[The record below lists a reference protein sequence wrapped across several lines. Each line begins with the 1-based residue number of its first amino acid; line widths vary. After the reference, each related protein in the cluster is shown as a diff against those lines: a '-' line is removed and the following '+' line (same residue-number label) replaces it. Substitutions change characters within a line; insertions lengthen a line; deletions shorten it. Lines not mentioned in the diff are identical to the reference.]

1 MSYTL
6 LIITHWL
13 ALISWFAGL
22 FYLPR
27 LFVYHTRVVGTDG
40 GALFSLMES
49 RLYSIIMRPAM
60 IIVVLSGIGLIT
72 QYGWEWFIAMPW
84 LHTKLAAVSCLIGY
98 HHWLGYQIKLFQQG
112 AAVHTENFYRII
124 NEVPTV
130 LCIIIICCVKLRH
143 IF

>member
-1 MSYTL
+1 MYSM

-27 LFVYHTRVVGTDG
+27 LFVYHTRVIGQEGDK
-40 GALFSLMES
+40 LFSLMEY
-49 RLYSIIMRPAM
+49 RLYTIIMRPAM
-60 IIVVLSGIGLIT
+60 VIVVCSGLGLIY

-84 LHTKLAAVSCLIGY
+84 LHLKLTAVAALIGY
-98 HHWLGYQIKLFQQG
+98 HHWLGSQIRQFQSAG
-112 AAVHTENFYRII
+112 KVYSETFYRVA

-130 LCIIIICCVKLRH
+130 LCILIICCVKLRH